1 MKIIKYFLSFIS
13 LFSLFSCN
21 NDKLNEEEISKAKII
36 LPWLNEKHTYLDYS
50 LSEDKLEINIPLE
63 FSEKVELDN
72 ISKVVLLSASNES
85 ETTLNELSLIEGNFF
100 NLNLSYD
107 EAKNYNKLIIT
118 LDNNN
123 SYEIPIN
130 LSYLKSTSNPSDSNV
145 TLKYINGDS
154 IKKNYGYEFKL
165 TYLLSTQN
173 SITLEGLDE
182 SLKYSIYD
190 DASFT
195 LLALEDGSFKK
206 RDSLAN
212 INLDEGTY
220 LLEISIPED
229 GLIYYFNNFIGINF
243 SDRNSLKYYLYP
255 DNYELLSLTDLYLD
269 IYKTL
274 S

>member
-1 MKIIKYFLSFIS
+1 MKMIKYFLSFIS

-21 NDKLNEEEISKAKII
+21 NDKLNEDEISEAKIN
-36 LPWLNEKHTYLDYS
+36 LPWISKNHTYLDYS

-85 ETTLNELSLIEGNFF
+85 KTILNELSLIEGNFY
-100 NLNLSYD
+100 NLNLSFD
-107 EAKNYNKLIIT
+107 EVKNYNKLIIT

-130 LSYLKSTSNPSDSNV
+130 LSYLKSTLNPSNSNI

-165 TYLLSTQN
+165 TYLLSIEN
-173 SITLEGLDE
+173 DITLEGLDE
-182 SLKYSIYD
+182 SLTYSIYD

-195 LLALEDGSFKK
+195 LLSLENGSFKK
-206 RDSLAN
+206 YDSLSN
-212 INLDEGTY
+212 IDLDEGTY

-229 GLIYYFNNFIGINF
+229 GLIYYFNSFIAINF
-243 SDRNSLKYYLYP
+243 SDRNSLEYCLYP
-255 DNYELLSLTDLYLD
+255 DNYKLLSLTDLYLD

-274 S
+274 A